1 MHSVRTETMRPVH
14 RRILGV
20 LVTACTLV
28 GAGLATIKLED
39 RGQKVAR
46 TRASQLAGVAL
57 TGARESLTSRL
68 RGVEARAA
76 AGASL
81 SPVRA
86 LVAEHVDTATL
97 QDAFGTESWW
107 KAFRDEFT
115 FHALIEGRER
125 FDFTP
130 DGVSRPVDLS
140 PLLTAAA
147 GRSLASSLLLVGG
160 VPYLAAAAEVEVPS
174 STASGRALLVLARP
188 LSIPELEALAQE
200 FRTALVLVDARGVP
214 LAQAGGTFSQKL
226 PAPASQEAPITG
238 SKGEWSMARAQVGPG
253 LFLWVRTDTRT
264 EASQVRGAARALM
277 LPVWFT
283 ALLISGIS
291 LWLGLRPQR
300 DKATAE
306 LLAQTTE
313 RLAAAEAQLQRL
325 SRSLPAIQDVPS
337 EASATIPPPR
347 SASEPSLS
355 SPVPFGRYELLRP
368 LGEGGMARVY
378 LALARSAG
386 GFERLFVI
394 KRLHE
399 PLTRQPDAV
408 AQFMDEARLGAS
420 LIHSNVVPV
429 YDFGQVQ
436 GEYYMAS
443 EYILGRDLDTVVR
456 RSFELEGGPL
466 EPATVFFVA
475 QEVLKALG
483 YAHTRQDAE
492 GQPLGIVHRDVSPMN
507 VLASGRGEVKL
518 LDFGIAK
525 SANRST
531 HTRAGL
537 VKGNVNF
544 MAPEQARG
552 HEVDGRADLFSLG
565 MSLFWCLTGE
575 LLYDGQNDFERL
587 LQAAEGPSEA
597 HWERI
602 YRLPAPAV
610 AILERALQPHPAD
623 RFQSAEEF
631 ARALPAVRPED
642 ASSLER
648 TMLRLFGEELRAES
662 AYRSALVAV
671 SDSSTSLGQAFTA

>member
-1 MHSVRTETMRPVH
+1 MRPVH
-14 RRILGV
+14 RRLLGV

-57 TGARESLTSRL
+57 TGARESIASRL

-81 SPVRA
+81 NPVRA

-115 FHALIEGRER
+115 LHALIEGRQR

-130 DGVSRPVDLS
+130 DGVSRPADLS
-140 PLLTAAA
+140 PLLAAA
-147 GRSLASSLLLVGG
+147 EGRSLASSLLLVGR

-174 STASGRALLVLARP
+174 SAVSGRALLVLARP
-188 LSIPELEALAQE
+188 LSGAELEALAQE
-200 FRTALVLVDARGVP
+200 LHTALALVDARGAS
-214 LAQAGGTFSQKL
+214 LARAGGAISQKL
-226 PAPASQEAPITG
+226 LSPAPLEAPIAG
-238 SKGEWSMARAQVGPG
+238 PKGEWSMARAEVGPG
-253 LFLWVRTDTRT
+253 LFLWVRVDSRA
-264 EASQVRGAARALM
+264 EAAQLRGTARALM
-277 LPVWFT
+277 VPVWFT
-283 ALLISGIS
+283 ALLISGIA
-291 LWLGLRPQR
+291 LWLGLRPLR
-300 DKATAE
+300 DKVTAE
-306 LLAQTTE
+306 LLAKTTE

-337 EASATIPPPR
+337 ASIPPPLPR
-347 SASEPSLS
+347 TEPSLS
-355 SPVPFGRYELLRP
+355 APVPFGRYELLRP

-429 YDFGQVQ
+429 YDFGQVE

-456 RSFELEGGPL
+456 RSFELEGAPL

-483 YAHTRQDAE
+483 YAHTRQDSE

-507 VLASGRGEVKL
+507 VLGSARGEVKL

-525 SANRST
+525 SAHRST

-565 MSLFWCLTGE
+565 LSLFWCLTGE
-575 LLYDGQNDFERL
+575 LLYDGQNDFDRL

-602 YRLPAPAV
+602 SRLPAPAV

-642 ASSLER
+642 TTSLER

-671 SDSSTSLGQAFTA
+671 SDSSTSLGQAFTG

>member
-1 MHSVRTETMRPVH
+1 MRPVH
-14 RRILGV
+14 RRVLGF
-20 LVTACTLV
+20 LVTACALV

-46 TRASQLAGVAL
+46 TRAAQIAGVAL
-57 TGARESLTSRL
+57 TGARESLTRRL

-81 SPVRA
+81 NPVRA

-97 QDAFGTESWW
+97 QDAFGTEGWW

-115 FHALIEGRER
+115 FHALIDGRQR

-130 DGVSRPVDLS
+130 DGASRQVDLS
-140 PLLTAAA
+140 TLLAASE
-147 GRSLASSLLLVGG
+147 GRSLASSLILVGG
-160 VPYLAAAAEVEVPS
+160 VPHLAAVAEVEVS
-174 STASGRALLVLARP
+174 SLAVAGRALLVLARP
-188 LSIPELEALAQE
+188 LESAELEALAQE
-200 FRTALVLVDARGVP
+200 FSTTLVLVDAKGVP
-214 LAQAGGTFSQKL
+214 LAREGGL
-226 PAPASQEAPITG
+226 VSQELPLPEQEDVPISG
-238 SKGEWSMARAQVGPG
+238 PSGEWSIARAQVGPG
-253 LFLWVRTDTRT
+253 LFLWLQADTRA
-264 EASQVRGAARALM
+264 EASQLRGAARALM
-277 LPVWFT
+277 VPVWFT
-283 ALLISGIS
+283 ALLISGIA

-300 DKATAE
+300 EKATAE
-306 LLAQTTE
+306 LLAKTTE

-325 SRSLPAIQDVPS
+325 SQTLPAIQDAP
-337 EASATIPPPR
+337 
-347 SASEPSLS
+347 SASLPLLHPRTEPSLAA
-355 SPVPFGRYELLRP
+355 PVPFGRYELLRP

-399 PLTRQPDAV
+399 PLARQSDAV

-420 LIHSNVVPV
+420 LVHSNVVPV
-429 YDFGQVQ
+429 YDFGQVD
-436 GEYYMAS
+436 GEYYMAT

-456 RSFELEGGPL
+456 RSFERDGGPL

-475 QEVLKALG
+475 QEILKALG
-483 YAHTRQDAE
+483 YAHTRQDAQ
-492 GQPLGIVHRDVSPMN
+492 GKPLGIVHRDVSPMN
-507 VLASGRGEVKL
+507 ILASSRGEVKL

-525 SANRST
+525 SAHRST
-531 HTRAGL
+531 QTRVGL

-552 HEVDGRADLFSLG
+552 LEVDGRADLFSLG
-565 MSLFWCLTGE
+565 LALFWCLTGE
-575 LLYDGQNDFERL
+575 LLYDGENDFDRVI
-587 LQAAEGPSEA
+587 QAAEGPGEA

-602 YRLPAPAV
+602 HRLPAPAV
-610 AILERALQPHPAD
+610 AILHRALQPRPAD

-662 AYRSALVAV
+662 AYRSALAAV
-671 SDSSTSLGQAFTA
+671 SDPPTLLGQAFTG